1 MRPIVS
7 AELVNGAFGDPA
19 LFLDFRYAKR
29 ALLFDLGDLGALPP
43 RKLLRIS
50 DVFVSHTHMDHFSGF
65 DRLLRVCL
73 GRHGGLR
80 LFGPPGFID
89 RVEHKLA
96 AYTWNLVER
105 YPGDF
110 TVLAHEV
117 APDWSLRAAR
127 FRAQA
132 RFAREA
138 LPERCGADGV
148 LMDES
153 GFRVRAAFLDHGIAC
168 LGFAFEEKAHVNV
181 WKNRLAELGL
191 PVGPWL
197 NDLKRAIAENLP
209 GETPI
214 RAWWRADDGAH
225 ERYLALGDLAAR
237 ALRTVPGQKLCYV
250 TDVRH
255 DSENQARI
263 VRLAADADLLF
274 IETPF
279 LSSEADHA
287 ARKMHLTAEQ
297 AGRLARAAR
306 AKAAVSFHFSPRY
319 LGREAELRAEF
330 DRARGA
336 SSARWLA

>member
-7 AELVNGAFGDPA
+7 VALVNGSFGDPA
-19 LFLDFRYAKR
+19 LLLDFRYAKR
-29 ALLFDLGDLGALPP
+29 ALLFDLGDLSALSP

-80 LFGPPGFID
+80 LYGPPGFLD

-110 TVLAHEV
+110 TLLAHEV
-117 APDWSLRAAR
+117 APDWSLGVAR

-132 RFAREA
+132 RFVREA
-138 LPERCGADGV
+138 LSGQRAADGV
-148 LMDES
+148 LIDEP

-181 WKNRLAELGL
+181 WKNRLAEFGL

-197 NDLKRAIAENLP
+197 NDLKRAVAENLP
-209 GETPI
+209 GDTPI
-214 RAWWRADDGAH
+214 RAWWRDRDGTH
-225 ERYLALGDLAAR
+225 ERYLALGDLSAR

-250 TDVRH
+250 TDVRY
-255 DSENQARI
+255 DAENEARI

-274 IETPF
+274 IETAF
-279 LSSEADHA
+279 HSSEADHA
-287 ARKMHLTAEQ
+287 ARKLHLTAEQ
-297 AGRLARAAR
+297 AGRMARAAR
-306 AKAAVSFHFSPRY
+306 AKAAIPFHFSPRY
-319 LGREAELRAEF
+319 FGRETALRGEF
-330 DRARGA
+330 ERARGA
-336 SSARWLA
+336 S

>member
-19 LFLDFRYAKR
+19 LLLDFRHERR
-29 ALLFDLGDLGALPP
+29 ALLFDLGEIGALPP
-43 RKLLRIS
+43 RKLLRVS

-73 GRHGGLR
+73 GRHSGLR
-80 LFGPPGFID
+80 LYGPPGFLD
-89 RVEHKLA
+89 RVEHKLG

-110 TVLAHEV
+110 TLRAHEV
-117 APDWSLRAAR
+117 APDWGLRVAR

-138 LPERCGADGV
+138 LAGERAAGGV
-148 LMDES
+148 LIDEA

-197 NDLKRAIAENLP
+197 NDLKRAIAEDLP

-214 RAWWRADDGAH
+214 RAWWRDRDGAH
-225 ERYLALGDLAAR
+225 ERYLALGELAAR
-237 ALRTVPGQKLCYV
+237 AIRIVPGQKLCYV
-250 TDVRH
+250 TDVRYH
-255 DSENQARI
+255 AENEARI
-263 VRLAADADLLF
+263 AHLAADADMLF
-274 IETPF
+274 IETAF

-287 ARKMHLTAEQ
+287 ARKLHLTAEQ
-297 AGRLARAAR
+297 AGRMARVAR
-306 AKAAVSFHFSPRY
+306 AKAAVPFHFSPRY

-330 DRARGA
+330 ERARDA
-336 SSARWLA
+336 P